1 MGSPAIV
8 GKWRTRTGLVACA
21 AGGLM
26 LGLALASSVPASADE
41 PAITVKVGQA
51 DPQTGSVRVSVRL
64 SQGCYDGFADM
75 PRHRCWTSG
84 TPLRLDVT
92 NATSHGTISGMRWKG
107 SSGSLTYTPT
117 AQARHAA
124 AKLTAPASEKRDR
137 FRVALVDDKGGSLS
151 ASVRVS
157 ISPHN
162 SPPSLPNTH
171 PIVGS
176 MDSQGVVR
184 GTVGATDPDGDPLSY
199 AITTPPTQGTAVV
212 NADGSF
218 VYTRN
223 SGSNASA
230 ISARTFSDLL
240 SITVTD
246 GYGGAVPVPVT
257 VTG

>member
-1 MGSPAIV
+1 
-8 GKWRTRTGLVACA
+8 
-21 AGGLM
+21 M

-75 PRHRCWTSG
+75 PRRCWTSN
-84 TPLRLDVT
+84 TPLRFEVAG
-92 NATSHGTISGMRWKG
+92 ATSHGTVTGVRWKG
-107 SSGSLTYTPT
+107 SSGALTYTPT

-124 AKLTAPASEKRDR
+124 AKLTAPANDKRDR
-137 FRVALVDDKGGSLS
+137 FRVTLVDDKGGSLS
-151 ASVRVS
+151 APVRVS
-157 ISPHN
+157 ISPQN
-162 SPPSLPNTH
+162 SLPSLPNDY

-176 MDSQGVVR
+176 MDYLGVVR
-184 GTVGATDPDGDPLSY
+184 GIVGATDPDGDPLSY

-212 NADGSF
+212 DADGSF

-230 ISARTFSDLL
+230 ISTRTFSDLL
-240 SITVTD
+240 TITVTD

-257 VTG
+257 VSG